1 MAINIFPNKLDGRPV
16 ETHKTERRMT
26 IAQWISDNCSK
37 GYEAGEPLSLSVK
50 VNDEIIDLDQ
60 WGEFVFL
67 PSDHVEMRVE
77 PKGADPFSITVA
89 LFAGIKAVFSMLT
102 PALPGTPSVPG
113 TGKAFNES
121 SVRGNKV
128 KLGDPIREAFGTCK
142 IYPDY
147 LVSPRKYFT
156 GPQEQWTE
164 MLLCVGIGEFDIF
177 ANNIRIGETPLL
189 SLGSQASYE
198 IFPPGANVSGNS
210 ASQNWYTA
218 PEVGSSSTGAA
229 GLELTF
235 TTDVTPSASFSSATF
250 SGYTVT
256 IPTGQGSFP
265 ADWTVGLVLRMV
277 VPYSYTVTDGAAG
290 ARDVIT
296 GPLGMLNPTVG
307 DSIEVVGSNS
317 GFYTVNSYTGGGS
330 PSMTLNYEWGD
341 PANSLQV
348 GAGTAAIGPRGLR
361 FRITAFTAQQITVE
375 RLDSSGLTDLT
386 FPGFDALTTANST
399 ISVDTLGGEGGWRG
413 WFLACPEN
421 ELTNRIEFDMFM
433 PGGLTHVGGKGDLN
447 ERTASFEVQYRPFGS
462 TGTGVSTSFSYTANT
477 LDQLGFT
484 RGIDIPSMMAPEV
497 RIRKTAPP
505 DEGPQE
511 HNTIQW
517 YNLRSKLAAPASYPG
532 VTTLAVKIQ
541 SSDRIAA
548 QTEALVWVQ
557 GTRILP
563 TRESGSW
570 TTPLPT
576 TDISAALAYVAK
588 SLSYGDSRIDL
599 AELDRLHAVWEARGD
614 RFDNPYTGEST
625 AKDVMNDILNCG
637 FSELTIDR
645 GRIRPVRDEPRTV
658 FEYMYTPQNMTS
670 NLKRNPRIS
679 SNPDQFYGV
688 DVTFTNRV
696 TWAEET
702 VECRLPGVTGVKVEK
717 VTATGIMNRTKAWQ
731 FGMRRLRIHK
741 YRTDA
746 FSFDTDA
753 DARSARYLSYCAVA
767 DDVSGYP
774 QSAQLMDMETVS
786 GGIRLESSEPLDWS
800 AGGSHSILLRK
811 PNGKASGPYVATRID
826 DFNLIVPSIDF
837 TPVINADSEDST
849 DILFGPT
856 TRYCYP
862 VLITDVSPQGLRGSS
877 VEAVGYNELVYLS
890 DDQSP
895 P

>member
-1 MAINIFPNKLDGRPV
+1 MINFYPNKLDGKPV
-16 ETHKTERRMT
+16 ETHTTDRRMT
-26 IAQWISDNCSK
+26 IAKWINDNCTK
-37 GYEAGEPLSLSVK
+37 GYGPGEPISMSVK
-50 VNDEIIDLDQ
+50 VNGEIIDLEQ

-67 PSDHVEMRVE
+67 PSDDVEMRVE

-121 SVRGNKV
+121 SARGNKV
-128 KLGDPIREAFGTCK
+128 KLGDPIRESFGTCK

-147 LVSPRKYFT
+147 LVAPRKYFT

-164 MLLCVGIGEFDIF
+164 MLLCIGMGEFEIF

-189 SLGSQASYE
+189 SLGDQATYE
-198 IFPPGANVSGNS
+198 IFPPGASVSGNS
-210 ASQNWYTA
+210 ASENWYTA

-235 TTDVTPSASFSSATF
+235 TTDVTPAAAFSSATF
-250 SGYTVT
+250 SGYTVD
-256 IPTGQGSFP
+256 IPVGQGSFP
-265 ADWTVGLVLRMV
+265 TDWTAGLVLRMV
-277 VPYSYTVTDGAAG
+277 VPYSYTVTDGTLG
-290 ARDVIT
+290 ARDEIT

-307 DSIEVVGSNS
+307 DAIEVVGSNS

-330 PSMTLNYEWGD
+330 PVMTLNYEWGD
-341 PANSLQV
+341 PANSLQT
-348 GAGTAAIGPRGLR
+348 GTGTAAIGPRGLR
-361 FRITAFTAQQITVE
+361 FRITSITAQQITVE
-375 RLDSSGLTDLT
+375 RLDSAGLTDLT
-386 FPGFDALTTANST
+386 FPGFVALTTANAT

-421 ELTNRIEFDMFM
+421 EKTNRIDFDMFM

-447 ERTASFEVQYRPFGS
+447 ERTVSFEVQYRPFGS
-462 TGTGVSTSFSYTANT
+462 TGAGVSTTFDYTANT
-477 LDQLGFT
+477 LDQFGFT
-484 RGIDIPSMMAPEV
+484 RGIDIPSMITPEV
-497 RIRKTAPP
+497 RIRKTAPAE
-505 DEGPQE
+505 DGTQD

-517 YNLRSKLAAPASYPG
+517 YNLRSRLAAPTSYPG

-557 GTRILP
+557 ATRILP

-588 SLSYGDSRIDL
+588 SLSYDDSRIDL
-599 AELDRLHAVWEARGD
+599 EELDRLHAIWEARGD
-614 RFDNPYTGEST
+614 RFDNPYTDEST
-625 AKDVMNDILNCG
+625 AKDVMNDILGCG

-645 GRIRPVRDEPRTV
+645 GRIRPVRDEPRSV

-670 NLKRNPRIS
+670 MLTRNPRIS
-679 SNPDQFYGV
+679 ANPDQFYGV

-702 VECRLPGVTGVKVEK
+702 VECRLDGVTGVKVEK
-717 VTATGIMNRTKAWQ
+717 VNATGIMDRTKAYQ
-731 FGMRRLRIHK
+731 FGMRRLRIHR
-741 YRTDA
+741 YRTDT

-774 QSAQLMDMETVS
+774 QSARLMSLQAVP
-786 GGIRLESSEPLDWS
+786 GGIQLESSEPLDWS

-811 PNGKASGPYVATRID
+811 PNGKASGPYTASRVD
-826 DFNLIVPSIDF
+826 DYSLIIPSIDF
-837 TPVINADSEDST
+837 TPVINDDSEDST

-877 VEAVGYNELVYLS
+877 VEAVGYNAQVYLS
-890 DDQSP
+890 DDLSP